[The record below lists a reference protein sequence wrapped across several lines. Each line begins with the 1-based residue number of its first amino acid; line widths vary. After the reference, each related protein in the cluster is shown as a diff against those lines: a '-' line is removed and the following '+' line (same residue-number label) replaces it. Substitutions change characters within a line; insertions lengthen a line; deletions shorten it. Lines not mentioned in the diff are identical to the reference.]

1 MTKGNTLYAEA
12 MTEVLTILE
21 YTEKEIVDKIPK
33 KFIAFLEENS
43 SKTYKPNFDC
53 TKPIKDLKLNP
64 KTEAILGIIYLKYW
78 ANEEEKIA
86 FRERARK
93 NEEEYQRQL
102 KEKYNTDNLFKNV
115 RIEIPKDNQ
124 KQELLEIKEKTFIQE
139 LIGKIKVFLG
149 GKRK

>member
-1 MTKGNTLYAEA
+1 MINGNMVYAEA
-12 MTEVLTILE
+12 ITEVLTILE
-21 YTEKEIVDKIPK
+21 YTEKEMVDKIPK

-53 TKPIKDLKLNP
+53 TKPIKDLKLKP

-78 ANEEEKIA
+78 ANEDEKIA
-86 FRERARK
+86 FRKRARR
-93 NEEEYQRQL
+93 NEEECQRQL
-102 KEKYNTDNLFKNV
+102 REKYNTDNLFKNV
-115 RIEIPKDNQ
+115 SMKMLKDNQ

-139 LIGKIKVFLG
+139 LVRKIKVLFG